1 MATILITGATDGIG
15 LAMAQQY
22 NAVGHRLILVGR
34 RQFPI
39 LTHPPN
45 LLPGRSGPTGRRRRP
60 PLQPRQQQRKRPY
73 APGTLANTIFRAEQ
87 AGSSRL
93 IPGMA
98 NKLMGSAGHLFPSLL

>member
-39 LTHPPN
+39 LTHPQTYCQADLAQPDAADARRYSPDNSRENGRMPPERSPTPSSAPN
-45 LLPGRSGPTGRRRRP
+45 
-60 PLQPRQQQRKRPY
+60 RQ
-73 APGTLANTIFRAEQ
+73 AALA
-87 AGSSRL
+87 
-93 IPGMA
+93 
-98 NKLMGSAGHLFPSLL
+98 